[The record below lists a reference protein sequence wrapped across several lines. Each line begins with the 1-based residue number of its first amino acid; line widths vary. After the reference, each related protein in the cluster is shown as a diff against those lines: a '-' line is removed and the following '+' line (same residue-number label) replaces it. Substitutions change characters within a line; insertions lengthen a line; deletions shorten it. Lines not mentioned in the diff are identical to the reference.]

1 MTKRYTSTTLKKNN
15 TKNVLKYIY
24 TKRKATPHSVEEYL
38 GLSRPT
44 VAQILKDLTE
54 EGFIAQEGYARST
67 GGRKAN
73 IFSFNMSNKIAI
85 GVELRIDHVEITAIN
100 LFFNM
105 LKYDTVHIGFNTSDE
120 YFDEV
125 SLIIQNFIDSLN
137 VPHETILG
145 IGIGLQAL
153 VSADGKTIVYGKVL
167 DCTGLSISKFT
178 DRLPYRCVFNHDA
191 ESFANAEL
199 WLDKTLVN
207 AIFFNIHE
215 HLSGTVIINRS
226 FPRGRELKSG
236 VFEHMTLVPN
246 GKKCYCGKKGCV
258 NAYCS
263 FSALT
268 GPDDDIESF
277 FLSLREEDDSAV
289 KGWNEY
295 LGCLAAAIDNIHMIL
310 PYDVILG
317 GKIAKFLTQEDID
330 ALHKLVHARSA
341 FPSDDR
347 YIGISK
353 ATNLPLCVG
362 AAIPL
367 VNKYLE
373 KIC

>member
-1 MTKRYTSTTLKKNN
+1 MTVRYTSTTLKKKN
-15 TKNVLKYIY
+15 TKSVLKYIY
-24 TKRKATPHSVEEYL
+24 NKRKVTPHNVEEHL

-44 VAQILKDLTE
+44 VAQILKNLTE
-54 EGFIAQEGYARST
+54 EGFIVQEGFAHST

-85 GVELRIDHVEITAIN
+85 GVELRIDHVEISAIN

-105 LKYDTVHIGFNTSDE
+105 QKYDTVYLDFNTSEE
-120 YFDEV
+120 YFNQI
-125 SLIIQNFIDSLN
+125 SGIIKKFIDSLN
-137 VPHETILG
+137 VSHDTILG

-167 DCTGLSISKFT
+167 DCTGLSISEFT
-178 DRLPYRCVFNHDA
+178 SRLPYFCVFSHDA

-199 WLDKTLVN
+199 FLDKTLVN

-226 FPRGRELKSG
+226 FPMGRELKSG

-246 GKKCYCGKKGCV
+246 GEKCYCGKRGCV
-258 NAYCS
+258 NTYCS

-268 GPDDDIESF
+268 GLDDDIESF
-277 FLSLREEDDSAV
+277 FLSLREHDVWAEKKWA
-289 KGWNEY
+289 EY
-295 LGCLAAAIDNIHMIL
+295 LNYLAAAIDNIHMIL

-317 GKIAKFLTQEDID
+317 GKIAKFLIQEDID
-330 ALHKLVHARSA
+330 TLHKLVHARSA
-341 FPSDDR
+341 FPSDHP
-347 YIGISK
+347 YIRISK
-353 ATNLPLCVG
+353 ATTLPLCVG

-373 KIC
+373 KIY